1 MKKLN
6 VLSALLVLA
15 SCSSVQITSDYD
27 RNAEFGKYKTYAFSE
42 ETMQMPIDQLN
53 RDRMIAA
60 TEAELAAKGFTKSD
74 QPDMIVDLRVK
85 AETRTEATATN
96 MGGYYGRYGWA
107 GGMGTTTINYNE
119 YTDGTLFITF
129 IDMGAQKIF
138 WQGRGVKT
146 IDENASAEQRE
157 KNINY
162 VVKSIMAKYP
172 PQIKK

>member
-1 MKKLN
+1 MKTFSSLF
-6 VLSALLVLA
+6 ALLLFVACA
-15 SCSSVQITSDYD
+15 SVTVTSDYD
-27 RNAEFGKYKTYAFSE
+27 RNADFAKYKTYGFSE
-42 ETMQMPIDQLN
+42 ETMKMPLNQLN
-53 RDRMIAA
+53 RDRILAA
-60 TEAELAAKGFTKSD
+60 VETELAAKGFTKSD
-74 QPDMIVDLRVK
+74 QPDVVVDLLVK

-129 IDMGAQKIF
+129 IDNAQQKIF

-146 IDENASAEQRE
+146 IDENASAEKRE
-157 KNINY
+157 QNINY

>member
-1 MKKLN
+1 MKKID
-6 VLSALLVLA
+6 LLFLLLILGA
-15 SCSSVQITSDYD
+15 CSSVRITSDYD
-27 RNAEFGKYKTYAFSE
+27 RNADFGKYKTYGFSE
-42 ETMQMPIDQLN
+42 ETMAMPVNQLN

-74 QPDMIVDLRVK
+74 QPDMVVDLRVK

-129 IDMGAQKIF
+129 IDREAQKIF

-146 IDENASAEQRE
+146 INENSSAEQRE

-162 VVKSIMAKYP
+162 VVKSIMSKYP
-172 PQIKK
+172 PMIKK